1 MDRGKA
7 SPEFSGVPGGPPE
20 RAVFSAVI
28 TPHRSL
34 GPEGFRILMALCCAA
49 TAIACVPFVA
59 LGYWPVSGF
68 FGLDLVGLYLAFR
81 VSYRRARAFEEVVLT
96 PIELMFRQVTW
107 RGQAREWRLN
117 PLWTKLDRDED
128 DEFGLQKLALV
139 SRGERI
145 VIAGELSPPER
156 ETLAEA
162 LAKALAEVKRGF

>member
-1 MDRGKA
+1 
-7 SPEFSGVPGGPPE
+7 
-20 RAVFSAVI
+20 
-28 TPHRSL
+28 
-34 GPEGFRILMALCCAA
+34 
-49 TAIACVPFVA
+49 
-59 LGYWPVSGF
+59 
-68 FGLDLVGLYLAFR
+68 
-81 VSYRRARAFEEVVLT
+81 
-96 PIELMFRQVTW
+96 MFRQVTH

-117 PLWTKLDRDED
+117 PLWTKLDREQD